1 MKDIV
6 IVANFIGALDGG
18 KNSRFTYLA
27 DKLNEIHGMSVEIV
41 SSSFSHDY
49 KKQRDNI
56 PNIFEY
62 NPTPSYEI
70 KRLHITENGKI
81 VGIIVFTTKFTPT
94 NAASIQLCRLYTK
107 RNINPV
113 IKRHIK

>member
-1 MKDIV
+1 MKDVV

-27 DKLNEIHGMSVEIV
+27 DKLNKINSMSVEIV

-49 KKQRDNI
+49 KKHRDNI

-62 NPTPSYEI
+62 KVTLIDEPGYKKNVCIQRFYSHYI
-70 KRLHITENGKI
+70 W
-81 VGIIVFTTKFTPT
+81 GINVVKYLK
-94 NAASIQLCRLYTK
+94 SRK
-107 RNINPV
+107 
-113 IKRHIK
+113 KK